1 MNTGTNVSVIKRVY
15 TIINKF
21 ICQVTMTKIK
31 NLEMAS
37 AILRCANRPTAIF
50 WQSTYC
56 VSRISVMTQWAR

>member
-37 AILRCANRPTAIF
+37 AILRCANRPTVSF
-50 WQSTYC
+50 WQSTFC
-56 VSRISVMTQWAR
+56 ASPISVMTQWAK